1 MSEQPMHTRTIN
13 RFREALGRAGAPLQR
28 LLGNRQ
34 GVVGVALALLF
45 VPVVMV
51 VGAAV
56 DYARLEQFKTQL
68 QSTVDSAALSGA
80 AVYIDASSNANA
92 ISVAGNY
99 ITANVSLLPS
109 HIGAVTPSV
118 SAAQI
123 TAGSNQ
129 GNTVTV
135 TATASIGTT
144 FMRIITST
152 MNVSASATAV
162 NPLVNITISASHFSA
177 NAGDGN
183 TLYYYKI
190 SASNPGAI
198 PAVSSITSSQ
208 KLASNTTTNNPSV
221 TIPNVS
227 ATQKIGMA
235 LKNVTGQNTD
245 YGCTQFQ
252 TAPTTQQ
259 WVSTGYNSRTR
270 QETGYYQTITQS
282 CQGTTQWF
290 FSSIMPPNNNSNN
303 SSSIDTGYLSE
314 TQNCSLQVTVT
325 SALPG
330 NTVAP
335 VSGVCFNSIPTYAA
349 PSCAQLNGQYANFW
363 WNDMGGNSDDK
374 DYNDAEISISCSG
387 VNNNAT
393 GVYLSS

>member
-1 MSEQPMHTRTIN
+1 
-13 RFREALGRAGAPLQR
+13 
-28 LLGNRQ
+28 
-34 GVVGVALALLF
+34 
-45 VPVVMV
+45 

-80 AVYIDASSNANA
+80 AVYIDASANANA
-92 ISVAGNY
+92 ITVAGNY
-99 ITANVSLLPS
+99 VTANVALLPS
-109 HIGAVTPSV
+109 HIGAITPVVGASQVTS
-118 SAAQI
+118 
-123 TAGSNQ
+123 GSNQ
-129 GNTVTV
+129 GNTVSV
-135 TATASIGTT
+135 SATATIGTT

-190 SASNPGAI
+190 SSSDPSAI
-198 PAVSSITSSQ
+198 PAVSTITSSQ

-227 ATQKIGMA
+227 ATQKIAMA
-235 LKNVTGQNTD
+235 LKNVTGQNSD

-252 TAPTTQQ
+252 TAPTTQT
-259 WVSTGYNSRTR
+259 WVSTGRNR
-270 QETGYYQTITQS
+270 GYWQTTTLS

-335 VSGVCFNSIPTYAA
+335 VSGVCFNSLPTYAT